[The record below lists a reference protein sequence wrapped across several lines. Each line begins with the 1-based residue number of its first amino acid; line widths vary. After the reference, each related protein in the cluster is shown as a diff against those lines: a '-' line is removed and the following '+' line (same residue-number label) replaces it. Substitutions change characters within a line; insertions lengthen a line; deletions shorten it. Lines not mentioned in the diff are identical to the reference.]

1 MEDEQHSQQGAGSC
15 NKLYLR
21 IKEGAAG
28 GEMLSAVISKGKNEN
43 GLCFLKTSIAIIL
56 DLEYNIF
63 IGLGGVLWNI
73 CLQEKLLINGAF
85 LKEE

>member
-56 DLEYNIF
+56 DLEYNNTKNERQLYRKR
-63 IGLGGVLWNI
+63 GNLKWN
-73 CLQEKLLINGAF
+73 L
-85 LKEE
+85 